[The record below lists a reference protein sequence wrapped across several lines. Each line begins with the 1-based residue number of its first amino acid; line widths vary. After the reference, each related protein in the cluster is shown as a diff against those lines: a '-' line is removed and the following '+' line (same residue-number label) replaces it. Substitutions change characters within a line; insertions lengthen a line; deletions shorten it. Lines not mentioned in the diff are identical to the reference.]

1 MKSPNGNRV
10 YDGDRA
16 RESYHEIGHMFAF
29 IHHGIRVESV
39 EVGDGFGR
47 TRVPSQDVDDAL
59 GYIVALCAGKAA
71 VEKWHGYKKPNDKA
85 AWRKSD
91 DHCRAYEAALKV
103 SNGSHSAAS
112 LLMKWAECVPDSLVE
127 AHWHELHEPARLL
140 AEKGTLKVVR

>member
-1 MKSPNGNRV
+1 MESLNDNRV

-29 IHHGIRVESV
+29 IHHGIRVDSC
-39 EVGDGFGR
+39 EVGDGCGR
-47 TRVPSQDVDDAL
+47 TRVPSQDVDDPL

-71 VEKWHGYKKPNDKA
+71 VEKWHGYRTPNDKA

-91 DHCRAYEAALKV
+91 DHRRAYEAALKV

-112 LLMKWAECVPDSLVE
+112 ILIKWAECMADAFVE
-127 AHWHELHEPARLL
+127 AHWHELHEPARML
-140 AEKGTLKVVR
+140 AEKGELTVR